1 VTAVLDASALL
12 ALLKGEPGA
21 ERVAEA
27 LERGAYLSAVNLAEV
42 LSKLADWGEDP
53 AEAQARMA
61 QVGLLGAAVEV
72 LPFTGEDA
80 LEVARLR
87 ALTRAYGLSF
97 GDRACLA
104 LARRLGLPALTAERA
119 WAELDLGIPVE
130 VLRPRAPEGG

>member
-12 ALLKGEPGA
+12 ALLKGESGA

-104 LARRLGLPALTAERA
+104 LAWRLGLPALTAERA

-130 VLRPRAPEGG
+130 VLRP

>member
-1 VTAVLDASALL
+1 MTAVLDASALL

-72 LPFTGEDA
+72 LPFTEEDA

-87 ALTRAYGLSF
+87 ALTRAHGLSF

-104 LARRLGLPALTAERA
+104 LARRLGLPALTVERA

-130 VLRPRAPEGG
+130 VLRP

>member
-61 QVGLLGAAVEV
+61 QVGLLGAAAEV

-130 VLRPRAPEGG
+130 VLRP

>member
-1 VTAVLDASALL
+1 
-12 ALLKGEPGA
+12 
-21 ERVAEA
+21 
-27 LERGAYLSAVNLAEV
+27 
-42 LSKLADWGEDP
+42 
-53 AEAQARMA
+53 M
-61 QVGLLGAAVEV
+61 EV

-87 ALTRAYGLSF
+87 GLTRAHGLSF

-130 VLRPRAPEGG
+130 VLRP

>member
-1 VTAVLDASALL
+1 MTAVLDASALL

-42 LSKLADWGEDP
+42 LSKLADWGVDP

-72 LPFTGEDA
+72 LSFTGEDA

-87 ALTRAYGLSF
+87 ALTRAHGLSF

-104 LARRLGLPALTAERA
+104 LARRLGLPALTMEGA
-119 WAELDLGIPVE
+119 WAGLDLGGPPPVS
-130 VLRPRAPEGG
+130 A

>member
-1 VTAVLDASALL
+1 L

-130 VLRPRAPEGG
+130 VLRP

>member
-21 ERVAEA
+21 ERVSEA

-130 VLRPRAPEGG
+130 VLRP

>member
-1 VTAVLDASALL
+1 MTAVLDASALL

-27 LERGAYLSAVNLAEV
+27 LEQGAYLSAVNLAEV
-42 LSKLADWGEDP
+42 LSRLADWGEDP

-119 WAELDLGIPVE
+119 WAELGLGIPVE
-130 VLRPRAPEGG
+130 IIRP

>member
-1 VTAVLDASALL
+1 MTAVLDASALL
-12 ALLKGEPGA
+12 APLKGEPGA

-130 VLRPRAPEGG
+130 VLRP

>member
-1 VTAVLDASALL
+1 VTVVLDASALL

-104 LARRLGLPALTAERA
+104 LARRLGLPALTVERS

-130 VLRPRAPEGG
+130 VLRS

>member
-119 WAELDLGIPVE
+119 WAKLDLGIPVE
-130 VLRPRAPEGG
+130 VLRP

>member
-27 LERGAYLSAVNLAEV
+27 LEQGAYLSAVNLAEV

-53 AEAQARMA
+53 TEAQARMA

-87 ALTRAYGLSF
+87 ALTRAHGLSF

-130 VLRPRAPEGG
+130 VLRP

>member
-1 VTAVLDASALL
+1 MTAVLDASALL

-104 LARRLGLPALTAERA
+104 LARRLGLPALTVERS

-130 VLRPRAPEGG
+130 VLRS

>member
-1 VTAVLDASALL
+1 MTAVLDASALL

-87 ALTRAYGLSF
+87 ALTRAHGLSF

-104 LARRLGLPALTAERA
+104 LARRLGLPALTVERA

-130 VLRPRAPEGG
+130 VLRP

>member
-27 LERGAYLSAVNLAEV
+27 LEQGAYLSAVNLAEV

-87 ALTRAYGLSF
+87 ALTRAHGLSF

-130 VLRPRAPEGG
+130 VLRP

>member
-27 LERGAYLSAVNLAEV
+27 LEQGAYLSAVNLAEV

-119 WAELDLGIPVE
+119 WADG
-130 VLRPRAPEGG
+130 EGGGGPPVL

>member
-1 VTAVLDASALL
+1 MTAVLDASALL

-27 LERGAYLSAVNLAEV
+27 LEQGAYLSAVNLTEV

-119 WAELDLGIPVE
+119 WAELDLGILVE
-130 VLRPRAPEGG
+130 VLRP

>member
-27 LERGAYLSAVNLAEV
+27 LEHGAYLSAVNLAEV

-87 ALTRAYGLSF
+87 APTRAYGLSF

-130 VLRPRAPEGG
+130 VLRP

>member
-1 VTAVLDASALL
+1 MTAVLDASALL

-27 LERGAYLSAVNLAEV
+27 LEQGAYLSAVNLAEV

-87 ALTRAYGLSF
+87 AMTRAYGLSF

-130 VLRPRAPEGG
+130 VLRP

>member
-1 VTAVLDASALL
+1 MTVVLDASALL

-53 AEAQARMA
+53 AEAQARME

-119 WAELDLGIPVE
+119 WAELGLGIPVE
-130 VLRPRAPEGG
+130 VLRP

>member
-27 LERGAYLSAVNLAEV
+27 LEQGAYLSAVNLAEV

-104 LARRLGLPALTAERA
+104 LARRLGLPALTAEGA

-130 VLRPRAPEGG
+130 VLRP

>member
-27 LERGAYLSAVNLAEV
+27 LEQGAYLSAVNLAEV

-130 VLRPRAPEGG
+130 VLRP